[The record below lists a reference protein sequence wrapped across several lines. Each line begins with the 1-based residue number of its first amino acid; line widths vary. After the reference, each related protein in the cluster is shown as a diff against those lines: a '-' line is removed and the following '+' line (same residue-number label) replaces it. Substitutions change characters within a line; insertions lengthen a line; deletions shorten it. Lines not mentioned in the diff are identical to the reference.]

1 MVMTDYISGFI
12 AQLDA
17 ADAQLLLW
25 LNGLHT
31 PMLDQLMW
39 IVSDKWVWIPF
50 YLLLAGLIVRHAG
63 WRRGTLCLV
72 FIGLAVAATDQTCA
86 AILRPMVHRLRPSTP
101 DNPLSS
107 MIHIVNGYR
116 GGQYGFP
123 SCHAANSF
131 LLAISVSLYLR
142 RRLVWIFML
151 AWAALVSYSRIYLGV
166 HYPGDILCGMAV
178 GMTYGVLFHV
188 AQSRIAAATM
198 GQTATLRPA
207 NWLTFFLSLGR

>member
-1 MVMTDYISGFI
+1 MTDYISGLI

-25 LNGLHT
+25 LNSPHT

-39 IVSDKWVWIPF
+39 IASDKWVWIPF
-50 YLLLAGLIVRHAG
+50 YILLAYIIVRHAG

-101 DNPLSS
+101 DNPLSC
-107 MIHIVNGYR
+107 MVHIVNGYR